1 MADDAM
7 VERSVVERCLTRVKN
22 GLKSISALSINELST
37 HGFKPMDADGLL
49 WTKQDQLYIPKVETL
64 RDDCIVAVHSHPT
77 SGHYGLRRT
86 LEKVREVFFWE
97 GQKADVLECIR
108 RCDSCQRVKA
118 PRMKPQG
125 ELHPLSIP
133 FRRWESFSMDL
144 ITGLPE
150 TQNGWFCCYCR
161 VCGPTE
167 QDGAPSAVQEDC

>member
-1 MADDAM
+1 
-7 VERSVVERCLTRVKN
+7 
-22 GLKSISALSINELST
+22 
-37 HGFKPMDADGLL
+37 MDAEGLL
-49 WTKQDQLYIPKVETL
+49 WTREDRLYIPKVKTL
-64 RDDCIVAVHSHPT
+64 RDHCIAAVHSHPT

-167 QDGAPSAVQEDC
+167 QDGAPTALHENC